1 MNELIISDQSR
12 ALTAQKALSAD
23 LFSRFISFL
32 DAKPKTVETYTRALR
47 QLFNYLSLNG
57 SLQNPTRDD
66 IIAFREELKAS
77 GHKPTTVTNYINA
90 TRLFFQWTEQEG
102 LYPNIAAHIKGAK
115 LDRDFKKSYLTSRQV
130 KAVLE
135 KVERDS
141 LHGLRDYAMLV
152 LMVTGGLRTIEV
164 SRANIGDLRTA
175 GDNTVLYVQ
184 GKGRDEKTEYIKVD
198 AKVEE
203 ALRYYLKARGENNP
217 EAPLFASLS
226 NNSRGQRMTTRAI
239 SGVVKEHLREALEGL
254 ESAYDVII
262 VDTPPA
268 LGILTINALTACGG
282 CIVPA
287 QPDMYSLQGIQ
298 QLYGTLQTVRK
309 YCNPSLKVMGI
320 LLTRYNGRAVISREI
335 AEMLEETASKM
346 ETRLY
351 RSRIRECTALKE
363 AQAVKESIFSYAPR
377 SNASAD
383 YKALIDEIMEEG

>member
-57 SLQNPTRDD
+57 SLQNPTRED
-66 IIAFREELKAS
+66 IVAFREELKAS

-115 LDRDFKKSYLTSRQV
+115 LDRDFKKGYLTSRQV

-184 GKGRDEKTEYIKVD
+184 GKGRDEKTEYIKID

-239 SGVVKEHLREALEGL
+239 SGVVKEHLREAG
-254 ESAYDVII
+254 YDS
-262 VDTPPA
+262 DK
-268 LGILTINALTACGG
+268 LTAHSLRHTAVTLSLLAGKDITEVQQFARHAKIATTMVYNHALDKAKNG
-282 CIVPA
+282 CSEA
-287 QPDMYSLQGIQ
+287 
-298 QLYGTLQTVRK
+298 
-309 YCNPSLKVMGI
+309 
-320 LLTRYNGRAVISREI
+320 I
-335 AEMLEETASKM
+335 AKA
-346 ETRLY
+346 
-351 RSRIRECTALKE
+351 
-363 AQAVKESIFSYAPR
+363 IF
-377 SNASAD
+377 
-383 YKALIDEIMEEG
+383 